1 MYGLLLRDVGP
12 GPRTGRDQTGRYYLA
27 RVDDRGLVGIWRRDP
42 DRWFELAAWAPCAS
56 VRPGV
61 ATNEVSFEVVGG
73 RLTLIV
79 NGQTAA
85 SANDA
90 VLDHG
95 GVGLFV
101 GGAGNAMLV
110 ERFVVHALA

>member
-1 MYGLLLRDVGP
+1 MIQDK
-12 GPRTGRDQTGRYYLA
+12 
-27 RVDDRGLVGIWRRDP
+27 
-42 DRWFELAAWAPCAS
+42 WFELVAWTPCAA

-90 VLDHG
+90 VLDQG

-101 GGAGNAMLV
+101 GGVGNAMMV
-110 ERFVVHALA
+110 ERFVVHALG